1 MLCRRSSLLP
11 HLLLML
17 LLMMMMMMMMPK
29 SYRTKSHGRPRIGA
43 NGVS

>member
-11 HLLLML
+11 LPHLLLL
-17 LLMMMMMMMMPK
+17 LMMMMMMMPK
-29 SYRTKSHGRPRIGA
+29 SYRTKSHGRPHIGA